1 MPLNNQ
7 SSTVSKSLYFLAH
20 NTNHN
25 LMGCFAIYICR
36 LIIRLVFVRMTTG
49 SYSIAAIRIKV
60 ALYNSSFLWT
70 YVDLDFIFNPP
81 RFFPEKAATLAAD
94 IVNELVQVSADNI
107 CNYHR

>member
-7 SSTVSKSLYFLAH
+7 SSNVSKSPYFLAD
-20 NTNHN
+20 NTNHK
-25 LMGCFAIYICR
+25 LMGYFAIYICR

-49 SYSIAAIRIKV
+49 SYSIAAIRIIV
-60 ALYNSSFLWT
+60 ALYNSSFLCT
-70 YVDLDFIFNPP
+70 YVDLEFIFNLP

-94 IVNELVQVSADNI
+94 IVNELVQVSANNS